1 MPFIRLKCSPSNTGV
16 ADSLRPAPRT
26 PIASRLEVGTIFA
39 AADRDRATPGPPG
52 PSKLAVEGAHL
63 EDLISD
69 VRLAFRTLRK
79 SPGFSLVVVSTLAL
93 GIGANSAIFSLMD
106 QVLLRA
112 LPVKDPQ
119 QLVILDGPGA
129 FSGHTHNDQTFSYPM
144 YADFRDKNAVFDGV
158 AARFDTGVAFGHG
171 GQTER
176 VIAELVSGSYFPTL
190 GIAPLLGRMIA
201 PSDDQTP
208 GAHPV
213 VVLSS
218 GFWQRRFGGDPK
230 AVGLSV
236 TVNAA
241 PMTII
246 GVAPPSF
253 YGLQASSA
261 PDVFV
266 PVMMKAQMTPVRDD
280 LENRRSRWLNVI
292 ARLKP
297 GVTEKQA
304 EAGMNVL
311 YKQILA
317 EEIKVYPDP
326 SERFRSRFLSKH
338 LDVLPGAR
346 GLSELRK
353 SFGAP
358 LYLLMGMVGLVLL
371 IACANVANLIL
382 ARGASRQ
389 REVAI
394 RVALG
399 ASRFRVVRQLLV
411 ESLVLALGGGLLG
424 IVLATWTGSGLI
436 ALLPSEQAR
445 KVLSGDPDLR
455 LLGFTLGVS
464 VLTGLV
470 FGLLPALRTASPS
483 VLTTLKQEALA
494 VVGGTHLRFRK
505 ALVVAQVALSLLLLV
520 GAGLFARSLVNLKNL
535 DPGFDPEG
543 VVSFSIDPSLN
554 GYKPAQAQAIHE
566 RLLDEMR
573 GLPGVK
579 GASIAVEALL
589 TDSEASITVR
599 VEGYAPKEGEN
610 MNPQVNPVAPD
621 FLKTL
626 RMPLVAGREFTRED
640 RLGAPKVAIVN
651 EEFARYFFGSES
663 PIGRRF
669 GFGRSQGTDIEIVG
683 LARESKSMNLRQG
696 KTRSIFVP
704 LAQREDAA
712 SVTYYVRS
720 AGALAGLGEKL
731 REIVRRVD
739 PNLPVFGMK
748 MMTAQVGESLF
759 LERMIALLSACF
771 GALATALAALG
782 LYGIM
787 SYSVAARTREIG
799 IRMALGADRGSVL
812 KLVMRD
818 VLLLAGVGIGLGLPS
833 AIGLGRLVAS
843 QLFGLTPNDP
853 MTLAAATT
861 LLASVA
867 LFAGLVPAR
876 RATRIEP
883 VNALHYQ

>member
-1 MPFIRLKCSPSNTGV
+1 LQ
-16 ADSLRPAPRT
+16 
-26 PIASRLEVGTIFA
+26 
-39 AADRDRATPGPPG
+39 
-52 PSKLAVEGAHL
+52 
-63 EDLISD
+63 DLIAD

-79 SPGFSLVVVSTLAL
+79 SPGFTLVVVSTLAL

-129 FSGHTHNDQTFSYPM
+129 FMGHTHNDQTFSYPM
-144 YADFRDKNAVFDGV
+144 YVDFRDKNPVFDGV
-158 AARFDTGVAFGHG
+158 AARFDTGVAFTHA

-190 GIAPLLGRMIA
+190 GVTPLLGRAIA

-213 VVLSS
+213 VVLSH

-230 AVGLSV
+230 AVGRSV
-236 TVNAA
+236 TVNAT
-241 PMTII
+241 PMTVI

-253 YGLQASSA
+253 YGLQAASA

-266 PVMMKAQMTPVRDD
+266 PLMMKAQMTPVRDD
-280 LENRRSRWLNVI
+280 LDNRRSRWLNVI

-317 EEIKVYPDP
+317 EEIKGIPEP
-326 SERFRSRFLSKH
+326 SERFKTRFLSKH

-346 GLSELRK
+346 GLSELRR
-353 SFGAP
+353 SFATP
-358 LYLLMGMVGLVLL
+358 LFLLMGMVGLVLL

-382 ARGASRQ
+382 ARGATRQ

-399 ASRFRVVRQLLV
+399 ASRGRIVRQLLV
-411 ESLVLALGGGLLG
+411 ESLVLALGGGLVG
-424 IVLATWTGSGLI
+424 VMLAAWTGSSLI
-436 ALLPSEQAR
+436 ALLPSEEAR

-455 LLGFTLGVS
+455 LVAFTMGMSL
-464 VLTGLV
+464 LTGLV
-470 FGLLPALRTASPS
+470 FGLLPALRAANPS
-483 VLTTLKQEALA
+483 LLSTLKEEALA

-520 GAGLFARSLVNLKNL
+520 GAGLFTRSLINLRGLN
-535 DPGFDPEG
+535 PGFDPEG
-543 VVSFSIDPSLN
+543 VLSFSINPLLN
-554 GYKPAQAQAIHE
+554 GYKPAQAHAIHE
-566 RLLDEMR
+566 RLLEEMR
-573 GLPGVK
+573 ALPGVT

-589 TDSEASITVR
+589 TDSEWRSTVR
-599 VEGYAPKEGEN
+599 VEGYVTKEGED
-610 MNPQVNPVAPD
+610 MNPTVNGVASD
-621 FLKTL
+621 FMKTL
-626 RMPLVAGREFTRED
+626 RMPLVAGREFTGAD
-640 RLGAPKVAIVN
+640 RQGAPRVAIVN
-651 EEFARYFFGSES
+651 EEFARYFFGTES
-663 PIGRRF
+663 PLGRRF
-669 GFGRSQGTDIEIVG
+669 GFGRGKEFDLEIVG
-683 LARESKSMNLRQG
+683 LVRESKSMNLREG
-696 KTRSIFVP
+696 KTRFVFLP

-712 SVTYYVRS
+712 RVTYYVRS
-720 AGALAGLGEKL
+720 AGGFAGLGDKL

-739 PNLPVFGMK
+739 PNLPVFEMK
-748 MMTAQVGESLF
+748 TMTAQVGESLF

-799 IRMALGADRGSVL
+799 IRMALGADRSSVL
-812 KLVMRD
+812 RLVMRD
-818 VLLLAGVGIGLGLPS
+818 VLLLAGIGIGLGLPG
-833 AIGLGRLVAS
+833 AIGLGRFVAS

-853 MTLAAATT
+853 MTLGAATL

-867 LFAGLVPAR
+867 LVAGLVPAR

-883 VNALHYQ
+883 MNALHYQ